1 VNKVF
6 EPTVSDLKLLIGT
19 KEWPLVKMDSKIDE
33 NTIDPAQKREKKEI
47 DVQNSFHQGSWHDQ

>member
-1 VNKVF
+1 
-6 EPTVSDLKLLIGT
+6 
-19 KEWPLVKMDSKIDE
+19 MDSKIDE